1 MYLGGQR
8 GAFRRCERETEAVI
22 VAKSI
27 ALKSAVGLAAQSGN
41 FCEIRQPDTRLPYII
56 IVDKTACRNTFFISS
71 QYINKLILL
80 LIKKFALQETD
91 CIILVSVFFLAEK
104 RLVDDSKMVLIEIN
118 LEVAF
123 LEL

>member
-8 GAFRRCERETEAVI
+8 GASRRCERETEAVI

-27 ALKSAVGLAAQSGN
+27 ALKSVVGLAAQSGN
-41 FCEIRQPDTRLPYII
+41 FCEIRQPDTRRPYII
-56 IVDKTACRNTFFISS
+56 IVDKTAYRNTFFISS